1 MPHLITELS
10 TTIDIKPKPELVQT
24 TTPLGLQ
31 HYLNYKYLIYIYIV
45 IYSYWSM
52 YSLL

>member
-31 HYLNYKYLIYIYIV
+31 HYLNYIYILFIYIYIV
-45 IYSYWSM
+45 IYS
-52 YSLL
+52 